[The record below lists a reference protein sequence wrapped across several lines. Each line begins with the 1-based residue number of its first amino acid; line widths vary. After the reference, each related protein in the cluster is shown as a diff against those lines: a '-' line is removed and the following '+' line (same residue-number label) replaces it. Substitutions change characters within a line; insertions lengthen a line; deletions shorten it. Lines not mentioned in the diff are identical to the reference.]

1 MLVSRG
7 EADALEGGSR
17 LAPWDYPTQSW
28 EATPRGLRK
37 EGSAVGRSLAE
48 GHRAGPGRKEGKM
61 KEKPKGRPR
70 RHEVRKPRLQGGTR
84 AQGSRQSCADLPREK
99 KVASDSSSKASTT
112 Y

>member
-17 LAPWDYPTQSW
+17 LAPWDYPTQSR

-48 GHRAGPGRKEGKM
+48 GHRAGSGRNGGDNGEEA
-61 KEKPKGRPR
+61 EKPPEAARGREAAPA
-70 RHEVRKPRLQGGTR
+70 GWYAGT
-84 AQGSRQSCADLPREK
+84 GK
-99 KVASDSSSKASTT
+99 
-112 Y
+112 

>member
-7 EADALEGGSR
+7 EADALEGRSR

-48 GHRAGPGRKEGKM
+48 GHRAGPGRKGGENEG
-61 KEKPKGRPR
+61 EAEGPPEAARGEEAAPA
-70 RHEVRKPRLQGGTR
+70 GGYAGT
-84 AQGSRQSCADLPREK
+84 GK
-99 KVASDSSSKASTT
+99 
-112 Y
+112 